1 MYKQDP
7 SSLIAHWAPFIRAA
21 VEYIQETY
29 DRKDDPHVEGL
40 ISFIF
45 AVMAHDVADVRWHS
59 LQGLTGYFIDA
70 MARMDFHGEYSKA
83 HTVADT
89 GAEFTLQHLTPRLAS
104 YINATTWHVP
114 VRDLVNIYAK
124 LYTDYMPSSTPRV
137 PLESHLMYCMTTA
150 FAASRIDYQ
159 FGQHLFGYY
168 GHKSPFLVED
178 LVDYYK
184 GGLQDMT
191 ASVTDCIANL
201 VDAFEGIEPAVL
213 CGSYFDNHDKQSGAY
228 DIHRTSFHRHWMH
241 SSKQM
246 MPALQQHYDKER
258 GLLTLSIQHEENDLE
273 MSHDNTMPTIHNN
286 HQRQQRPY
294 GMIYQKEMMDLH
306 DTSNEQQPKWNF
318 PWKGDDDCI
327 DLDTTTH
334 ETSYDH
340 SLLTLSAP
348 AFSASIGHTTTTGDF
363 DGDGELDLAISAPY
377 LNDQPKLATGA
388 VYLLNGTR
396 ALLTNDDD
404 KDATNNDI
412 RRVAQ
417 VMLKGDM
424 DRGRFGWAMATV
436 DLNADGT
443 DDLAVASP
451 FSNRNR
457 GHVDVFYGS
466 TKHGIGS
473 TKPDIRIALHPG
485 SAEGF
490 GVSLEGFDID
500 GDGHK
505 DLLVGCPYCTVAGA
519 PHAGAIYVFL
529 SSSTKSSQS
538 ATYSIPDMVFKNPR
552 PQPYERFGTT
562 FESID
567 GVLLVGAPGYN
578 MGALQRVGRVYAMNQ
593 RTGGLGWTM
602 AGSREFQ
609 QFGSLIVS
617 LATRDQGRL
626 VAISS
631 PSEETGESESLLQRY
646 WQAGAV
652 RVYDWKELNTGNTEH
667 DLDYGLLRS
676 MEGKQAAGHLGASM
690 AFYESRGD
698 DGYDM
703 GLWVGEPMANG
714 ERGRVHK
721 WSFIENDMVC
731 MKNAD
736 SVSRFGS
743 HLQSASGVLSI
754 TSAHYSR
761 DARLAGAIH
770 LILQ

>member
-1 MYKQDP
+1 M
-7 SSLIAHWAPFIRAA
+7 HRFC
-21 VEYIQETY
+21 
-29 DRKDDPHVEGL
+29 
-40 ISFIF
+40 
-45 AVMAHDVADVRWHS
+45 VA
-59 LQGLTGYFIDA
+59 LT
-70 MARMDFHGEYSKA
+70 MV
-83 HTVADT
+83 T
-89 GAEFTLQHLTPRLAS
+89 
-104 YINATTWHVP
+104 
-114 VRDLVNIYAK
+114 
-124 LYTDYMPSSTPRV
+124 
-137 PLESHLMYCMTTA
+137 
-150 FAASRIDYQ
+150 
-159 FGQHLFGYY
+159 
-168 GHKSPFLVED
+168 
-178 LVDYYK
+178 
-184 GGLQDMT
+184 GLQDMT

-306 DTSNEQQPKWNF
+306 DTSNVQQPKWNF

-377 LNDQPKLATGA
+377 LNDQPMLATGA

-500 GDGHK
+500 GDGHN

-519 PHAGAIYVFL
+519 PHASVFPMTAL
-529 SSSTKSSQS
+529 HRHVVLM
-538 ATYSIPDMVFKNPR
+538 IFFLVFI
-552 PQPYERFGTT
+552 GWCH
-562 FESID
+562 
-567 GVLLVGAPGYN
+567 L
-578 MGALQRVGRVYAMNQ
+578 RV
-593 RTGGLGWTM
+593 
-602 AGSREFQ
+602 S
-609 QFGSLIVS
+609 
-617 LATRDQGRL
+617 
-626 VAISS
+626 
-631 PSEETGESESLLQRY
+631 
-646 WQAGAV
+646 
-652 RVYDWKELNTGNTEH
+652 
-667 DLDYGLLRS
+667 
-676 MEGKQAAGHLGASM
+676 
-690 AFYESRGD
+690 
-698 DGYDM
+698 
-703 GLWVGEPMANG
+703 
-714 ERGRVHK
+714 
-721 WSFIENDMVC
+721 
-731 MKNAD
+731 
-736 SVSRFGS
+736 
-743 HLQSASGVLSI
+743 
-754 TSAHYSR
+754 
-761 DARLAGAIH
+761 
-770 LILQ
+770 